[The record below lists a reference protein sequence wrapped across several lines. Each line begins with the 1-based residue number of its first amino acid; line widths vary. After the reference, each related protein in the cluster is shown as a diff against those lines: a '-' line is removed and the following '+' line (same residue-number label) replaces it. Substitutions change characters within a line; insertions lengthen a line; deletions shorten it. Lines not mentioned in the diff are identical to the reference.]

1 MSKSGQVQCPAAERP
16 RSGFVRNLWL
26 ALGIVA
32 TGLAFAGAMLPLLPT
47 TPFLL
52 VAAYAFTRSS
62 PSWHRWLV
70 THRVLGPI
78 LSDWQQHKAVGR
90 SIKLAAILVMM
101 TSLVASA
108 MAGFGKATLAAQFA
122 ALSIA
127 GAFVVSRPRPP
138 SQRHSPGKR

>member
-1 MSKSGQVQCPAAERP
+1 MLESGEVRCPAAERP
-16 RSGFVRNLWL
+16 RNAFARNLWL
-26 ALGIVA
+26 ALGLAA
-32 TGLAFAGAMLPLLPT
+32 TGLALAGAMLPLLPT

-52 VAAYAFTRSS
+52 VAAYAFARSS

-78 LSDWQQHKAVGR
+78 LSDWQQHKAIGR
-90 SIKLAAILVMM
+90 PTKLAAILVMM

-122 ALSIA
+122 VLSIA
-127 GAFVVSRPRPP
+127 GAFVVSRPCPP
-138 SQRHSPGKR
+138 LQSHSPEER